1 MKCKCGF
8 ARKGKFKAGTTEFV
22 CPQCGAI
29 IPVESTG
36 KANKVV
42 SVNEDGSTNEDED
55 DEPVERGI
63 CINDEEGFRV
73 HIGRESAGGYWL
85 KIEKRPMIY
94 PANYKQMLNWIKGE
108 KSNLEVKA
116 ELSKKAVVTLDK
128 LIEIEDRIEKTIV
141 KCAEEIKAKI
151 PVIEVK
157 RKRERK
163 DD

>member
-8 ARKGKFKAGTTEFV
+8 ARKGKFKAGTTEFT
-22 CPQCGAI
+22 CPQCGKVI
-29 IPVESTG
+29 QVSSTG

-42 SVNEDGSTNEDED
+42 SVNDDGSENEAED

-63 CINDEEGFRV
+63 CINDEPGFNV

-85 KIEKRPMIY
+85 KIEKRPTMY
-94 PANYKQMLNWIKGE
+94 PANYAQVLRWIKGE
-108 KSNLEVKA
+108 RSNLEIKA
-116 ELSKKAVVTLDK
+116 ELSKKAVVSIEK
-128 LIEIEDRIEKTIV
+128 LIEIENRIEQTV
-141 KCAEEIKAKI
+141 LKCAEEIKAKI